1 MECYIDIQGLLDKH
15 RINLAELSRRTGI
28 ERSNLTRMKN
38 NKIAT
43 LGSIGKIAR
52 AFGIRD
58 LNEIVKLKS

>member
-28 ERSNLTRMKN
+28 ERSNLTRMRT
-38 NKIAT
+38 NKVAT

-52 AFGIRD
+52 AFGIQD
-58 LNEIVKLKS
+58 INEIVKLKQ